1 MEEDGLLPSSS
12 LLAPN
17 PRMISEVDLIDSD
30 SSVTFVVIF
39 GTMVAVCGS
48 FCLGC
53 STGFSS
59 PAESGIKEDL
69 GLSTAAYSVFGSI
82 LTVGGIIGSLING
95 KVTDLIGRRGTMW
108 LSELFCIIGWFSI
121 AFSKGA
127 WSLDLGR
134 LSLGIGIGLIMYVVP
149 VYIAEITPKN
159 IRGSFTTANQFM
171 ICSGISLMFLLG
183 TVVSWRTL
191 AIIAA
196 VPCIIQVFAL
206 FFIPESP
213 RWLAKIGREK
223 ELEAT
228 LQRLRGKNVDISQEA
243 ADIRDYTETFQGTSE
258 YRFLDLFQRRYADS
272 LCVGVG
278 LMVFQQMGGTNAI
291 AYYASSIFEE
301 AGFSSDI
308 GTISM
313 AIIHIPAIAV
323 SVLLADKWGR
333 RPLLLVSTAGMCLST
348 FLVGLAFLLQNSSTS
363 ILVYIGIQT
372 VTGMAMLNFIFHLSL
387 EPEKDYK
394 NKDLVADDLPPP
406 LANALEKRTGFSVAF
421 NLGMAGLVWVVMSE
435 IYPINI
441 KGSAGS
447 LSTLVNW
454 SMSWL
459 VSYTFNFMAEWSEG
473 GTFFIY
479 SAMCCLGVLFI
490 AKLVPE
496 TKGRTSGKEVMSGT
510 RV

>member
-1 MEEDGLLPSSS
+1 MEEDGLLPRYT

-17 PRMISEVDLIDSD
+17 PRVISEDNLIESD
-30 SSVTFVVIF
+30 SSVTPVVVF
-39 GTMVAVCGS
+39 STLVAICGS
-48 FCLGC
+48 FGSGC
-53 STGFSS
+53 SSGFSS
-59 PAESGIKEDL
+59 PAESGIMEEL
-69 GLSTAAYSVFGSI
+69 GLSTAAYSVFGSL

-95 KVTDLIGRRGTMW
+95 KVADLIGRRGTMW
-108 LSELFCIIGWFSI
+108 LSELFCIVGWFSI

-134 LSLGIGIGLIMYVVP
+134 LSLGIGVGLIAYVVP

-171 ICSGISLMFLLG
+171 VSSGLSLMFLLG
-183 TVVSWRTL
+183 TVVSWRIL
-191 AIIAA
+191 AIIGA

-206 FFIPESP
+206 FFVPESP
-213 RWLAKIGREK
+213 RWLAKVGREK

-243 ADIRDYTETFQGTSE
+243 ADIKDYTETFQGTSE
-258 YRFLDLFQRRYADS
+258 DRFLDLFQRRYADS

-278 LMVFQQMGGTNAI
+278 LMVFQQIGGTNAI

-313 AIIHIPAIAV
+313 AIIQIPATAV

-333 RPLLLVSTAGMCLST
+333 RPLLLVSAAGMCLSA

-363 ILVYIGIQT
+363 ILVYIGIQ
-372 VTGMAMLNFIFHLSL
+372 GFGLAYGLGLSG
-387 EPEKDYK
+387 
-394 NKDLVADDLPPP
+394 
-406 LANALEKRTGFSVAF
+406 LA
-421 NLGMAGLVWVVMSE
+421 WVVMSE

-454 SMSWL
+454 SSSWL
-459 VSYTFNFMAEWSEG
+459 VSFTFNFMAEWSEG

-479 SAMCCLGVLFI
+479 SAMCCLGVVFI

-496 TKGRTSGKEVMSGT
+496 TKGQTLEEIQASIAHFLQ
-510 RV
+510 

>member
-1 MEEDGLLPSSS
+1 MEEDGLLSRST
-12 LLAPN
+12 LLAAN
-17 PRMISEVDLIDSD
+17 PRVISEDNLIESD
-30 SSVTFVVIF
+30 SSVTPVVVF
-39 GTMVAVCGS
+39 STLVAVCGS
-48 FCLGC
+48 FGSGC
-53 STGFSS
+53 SSGFSS
-59 PAESGIKEDL
+59 PAESGIMEDL
-69 GLSTAAYSVFGSI
+69 GLSTAAYSVFGSL

-95 KVTDLIGRRGTMW
+95 KVADLIGRRGTMW
-108 LSELFCIIGWFSI
+108 LSDLFCIVGWFSI

-134 LSLGIGIGLIMYVVP
+134 LSLGIGVGLIAYVAP

-171 ICSGISLMFLLG
+171 VCSGVSLMFLLG
-183 TVVSWRTL
+183 TVVSWRIL
-191 AIIAA
+191 AIIGA

-206 FFIPESP
+206 FFVPESP

-228 LQRLRGKNVDISQEA
+228 LQRLRGKNVDISREA
-243 ADIRDYTETFQGTSE
+243 ADIKDYTETFQGTSE
-258 YRFLDLFQRRYADS
+258 DRFLDLFQRRYADS

-278 LMVFQQMGGTNAI
+278 LMVFQQIGGTNAI

-308 GTISM
+308 GTISI
-313 AIIHIPAIAV
+313 AIILIPATAV

-333 RPLLLVSTAGMCLST
+333 RPLLLVSAAGMCLSA

-363 ILVYIGIQT
+363 ILVYIGIQ
-372 VTGMAMLNFIFHLSL
+372 GFGAAYGLGLS
-387 EPEKDYK
+387 
-394 NKDLVADDLPPP
+394 
-406 LANALEKRTGFSVAF
+406 
-421 NLGMAGLVWVVMSE
+421 GLIWVVMSE

-447 LSTLVNW
+447 LLTLVNW
-454 SMSWL
+454 STSWL
-459 VSYTFNFMAEWSEG
+459 VTFTFNFMAEWSEG

-479 SAMCCLGVLFI
+479 SAMCFLGVVFI

-496 TKGRTSGKEVMSGT
+496 TRRRTLEEIQASIAHFSQ
-510 RV
+510 

>member
-39 GTMVAVCGS
+39 STMVAVCGS

-95 KVTDLIGRRGTMW
+95 KVADLIGRRSTMW

-121 AFSKGA
+121 SFSKGA

-159 IRGSFTTANQFM
+159 IRGSFTTTNQFM

-191 AIIAA
+191 AIIGA

-213 RWLAKIGREK
+213 RWLAKIGRER
-223 ELEAT
+223 ELEAS
-228 LQRLRGKNVDISQEA
+228 LRRLRGKNVDISREA

-278 LMVFQQMGGTNAI
+278 LMVFQQIGGTNAI

-313 AIIHIPAIAV
+313 AIIQIPAIAM

-348 FLVGLAFLLQNSSTS
+348 FLVGLAFFLQNLSTS
-363 ILVYIGIQT
+363 ILVYIGIQ
-372 VTGMAMLNFIFHLSL
+372 GFC
-387 EPEKDYK
+387 
-394 NKDLVADDLPPP
+394 VAL
-406 LANALEKRTGFSVAF
+406 
-421 NLGMAGLVWVVMSE
+421 NLGMAGLVWVVTSE

-479 SAMCCLGVLFI
+479 SAMCCLGVVFI
-490 AKLVPE
+490 AKVVPE
-496 TKGRTSGKEVMSGT
+496 TKGRTLEEIQASIAHFLQ
-510 RV
+510 

>member
-59 PAESGIKEDL
+59 PAESGIKKDL

-95 KVTDLIGRRGTMW
+95 KVADLIGRRGTMW
-108 LSELFCIIGWFSI
+108 LSELFCTIGWFSI

-159 IRGSFTTANQFM
+159 IRGSFTTANQ
-171 ICSGISLMFLLG
+171 
-183 TVVSWRTL
+183 
-191 AIIAA
+191 
-196 VPCIIQVFAL
+196 
-206 FFIPESP
+206 
-213 RWLAKIGREK
+213 AKIGRER
-223 ELEAT
+223 ELEAS
-228 LQRLRGKNVDISQEA
+228 LRRLRGKNVDISQEA

-348 FLVGLAFLLQNSSTS
+348 FLVGLAFFLQNSSTS
-363 ILVYIGIQT
+363 ILVYIGIQ
-372 VTGMAMLNFIFHLSL
+372 
-387 EPEKDYK
+387 
-394 NKDLVADDLPPP
+394 
-406 LANALEKRTGFSVAF
+406 GFSVAF
-421 NLGMAGLVWVVMSE
+421 NLGMAGLAWVVMSE

-454 SMSWL
+454 SISWL

-496 TKGRTSGKEVMSGT
+496 TKGRTLEEIQASIAHFLQ
-510 RV
+510 